1 MRGGTTLTPVAEA
14 GSATRRTVATTRAVP
29 LTMRRTGELFDPTAR
44 PLDEGPRNI
53 LFGDDANDAAWLTFD
68 GESDA
73 FLVLLAEQ
81 SSARTLLISF
91 IEAVDE
97 TRLL

>member
-1 MRGGTTLTPVAEA
+1 MSGGTTLTPVAEA
-14 GSATRRTVATTRAVP
+14 GSAARRTVATTRAVP
-29 LTMRRTGELFDPTAR
+29 LTMRRTGELFNPTAR
-44 PLDEGPRNI
+44 PLDEGPRKI

-97 TRLL
+97 TRLQ

>member
-14 GSATRRTVATTRAVP
+14 GSAARRTVATTRAVP
-29 LTMRRTGELFDPTAR
+29 LTMQRTGEFDSTAQT
-44 PLDEGPRNI
+44 LDKGPQNI
-53 LFGDDANDAAWLTFD
+53 LFGDDANDAVWLTFD

-91 IEAVDE
+91 IEAVEE